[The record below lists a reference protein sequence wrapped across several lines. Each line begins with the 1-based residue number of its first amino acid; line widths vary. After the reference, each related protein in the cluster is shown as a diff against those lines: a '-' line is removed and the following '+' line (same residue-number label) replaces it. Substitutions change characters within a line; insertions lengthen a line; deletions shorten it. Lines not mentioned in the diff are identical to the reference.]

1 MPKPFIPTIGLAGG
15 IGSGKSHVANIL
27 ASAGCEVS
35 NADNQIRA
43 ALARPAVARRLAA
56 LLGPSI
62 LNPSTRRIDRDRLA
76 ALIFSNPA
84 ARRKAEAYLHP
95 LIEADRHR
103 AWNSIRHRTPAAR
116 LPKAFVIDAPLLFE
130 AKLHKECDA
139 VIFIYV
145 PQALRLE
152 RLRATR
158 NWTAAELR
166 RRQAAQL
173 PLNLKRK
180 MSDYVIVNTGDPAM
194 LRSHVLSVL
203 ARILQKTT

>member
-1 MPKPFIPTIGLAGG
+1 MPRPYVPTIGLSGG
-15 IGSGKSHVANIL
+15 IGSGKSHVATIL

-43 ALARPAVARRLAA
+43 ALARPAVARRLTV
-56 LLGPSI
+56 LLGSSI
-62 LNPSTRRIDRDRLA
+62 LNPSTGRIDRARLA
-76 ALIFSNPA
+76 ALIFSDPA
-84 ARRKAEAYLHP
+84 ARRKTEAFLHP
-95 LIEADRHR
+95 LIEAERRR
-103 AWNSIRHRTPAAR
+103 AWNSIRRRTPIAR

-130 AKLHKECDA
+130 AKLNRECDA
-139 VIFIYV
+139 VIFIHA
-145 PQALRLE
+145 PQSLRLA
-152 RLRATR
+152 RLRAAR
-158 NWTAAELR
+158 KWTAAELR

-173 PLNLKRK
+173 PLKFKRK